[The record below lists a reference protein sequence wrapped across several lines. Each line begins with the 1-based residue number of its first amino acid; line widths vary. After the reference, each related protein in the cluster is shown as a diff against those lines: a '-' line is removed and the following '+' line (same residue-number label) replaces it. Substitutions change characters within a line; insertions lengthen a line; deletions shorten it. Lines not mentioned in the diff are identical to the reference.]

1 MTERQ
6 RIRVAL
12 AGNPNVGKSVVFNNL
27 TGSHQHV
34 GNWPGKT
41 VEKAEGFCYFDG
53 TEIYIVDLP
62 GTYSLTAYSIEE
74 RIARDYLIYE
84 KPDVVVNIVDASN
97 LERNLYLTL
106 QLLELG
112 ANVVV
117 ALNKVDLLEA
127 SGARIDIRLL
137 SERLGVP
144 IVPTVAPKKKGM
156 RELCEAV
163 LAASKQPTRKIVEYS
178 PSVEKYIGRVS
189 ELLRGSLPSELNL
202 RWVAVKLLEGD
213 EEVASRVKALV
224 GDEAMRRIDAIR
236 GDFAR
241 ELGDPETVFA
251 EERYKAIESILEG
264 VVVRA
269 RAVTVSDIL
278 DQAFLDTAFGIPIF
292 FAIMWI
298 MFQFAFNV
306 SAPFNSLLGDAFAWA
321 AQMLSGAT
329 GVPWLDYL
337 LFGDYGVL
345 NGVGTVLSFVP
356 LIMALFFAL
365 SMLEDF
371 GYMARAAFLTDKI
384 LGKFGLPGR
393 AIISMILGFGCNVPA
408 VYSTRTIPDEKDR
421 IAAIVINP
429 LMLCG
434 ARLVFFAAIASA
446 LWGRAAGD
454 VLLSLYALGILLSL
468 LVAVVLRKTLL
479 RGESTSFI
487 IELPQYLMPVPRVA
501 LSKAWG
507 RAKLFFTKAG
517 KVIFPGILV
526 LGLLAVFT
534 PNLTFTENVEDS
546 IVAYL
551 GRGAQPIF
559 APLGWDWRFVV
570 AAVFGFVAK
579 EIVLGALALL
589 YGAGEDEIATV
600 IASTHDPLTVYAY
613 MVFILIYV
621 PCLATIAAI
630 KQEAGTKWALF
641 TVAYEILLAY
651 GMAWLV
657 LTVGRLL
664 GV

>member
-1 MTERQ
+1 MTGRQ
-6 RIRVAL
+6 MIRVAL

-27 TGSHQHV
+27 TGLHQHV

-41 VEKAEGFCYFDG
+41 VEKAEGFCYFNS

-74 RIARDYLIYE
+74 KIARDYLIYE

-112 ANVVV
+112 VNVIV
-117 ALNKVDLLEA
+117 ALNKFDLLEA
-127 SGARIDIRLL
+127 SGAEIDVRLL
-137 SERLGVP
+137 RERLGVP
-144 IVPTVAPKKKGM
+144 IIPTIASKKKGM
-156 RELCEAV
+156 GELCEAV
-163 LAASKQPTRKIVEYS
+163 LVAFNQPVRWTVKYS
-178 PSVEKYIGRVS
+178 SSVEKYISEVM
-189 ELLRGSLPSELNL
+189 ELLRGKLPSELTY
-202 RWVAVKLLEGD
+202 RWVAIKLLEGD

-224 GDEAMRRIDAIR
+224 GDEVMRRIEAIR
-236 GDFAR
+236 SDFAR

-251 EERYKAIESILEG
+251 EERYRVIENILEG
-264 VVVRA
+264 AVVKA
-269 RAVTVSDIL
+269 RAVTVSDVL

-292 FAIMWI
+292 FAIMWV

-306 SAPFNSLLGDAFAWA
+306 SAPFNDFLGDAFAWI

-329 GVPWLDYL
+329 GVTWLDYL

-345 NGVGTVLSFVP
+345 NGMGTVLSFVP
-356 LIMALFFAL
+356 LIFTLFFAL
-365 SMLEDF
+365 SMLEDS

-421 IAAIVINP
+421 IAAIVTNP

-434 ARLVFFAAIASA
+434 ARFVFFAAIASA
-446 LWGRAAGD
+446 LWGRTAGD
-454 VLLSLYALGILLSL
+454 VLLSLYVLGILLSL
-468 LVAVVLRKTLL
+468 LVAIVIRKTVL
-479 RGESTSFI
+479 RGESTAFI
-487 IELPQYLMPVPRVA
+487 IELPQYLMPMPRVA
-501 LSKAWG
+501 LSKAWS

-534 PNLTFTENVEDS
+534 SNLTFTENVEDS
-546 IVAYL
+546 IIASI
-551 GRGAQPIF
+551 GRSVQFIF
-559 APLGWDWRFVV
+559 TPLGWDWRFVV

-589 YGAGEDEIATV
+589 YGASEDKIATV

-621 PCLATIAAI
+621 PCIATIAAI
-630 KQEAGTKWALF
+630 KQEAGAKWALF
-641 TVAYEILLAY
+641 TVTYEILLAY

-657 LTVGRLL
+657 LNAGRLL